1 MRIVNLGARITLFLA
16 FGVLLLAPPMAFGT
30 PPVPCQALPAETWSS
45 IMGYKATATPGEK
58 YCTYEGKTGG
68 GQFRILAVAASRA
81 EAEAGARRIRDQQ
94 PKDSPNAR
102 LGVVDFQGTV
112 VFSIA
117 LFQPAAT
124 NSTASQ
130 LEKLLAAAKQ
140 HLPK

>member
-1 MRIVNLGARITLFLA
+1 MRISNLDARISLLFALAVSLLAIPKALGA
-16 FGVLLLAPPMAFGT
+16 

-45 IMGYKATATPGEK
+45 IMGYAATATPGEK
-58 YCTYEGKTGG
+58 YCTYEGKSGG

-81 EAEAGARRIRDQQ
+81 EAEAGAKRIRDQQ

-102 LGVVDFQGTV
+102 LGVVDSQGTV

-117 LFQPAAT
+117 LFQPPAT
-124 NSTASQ
+124 ASTASQ
-130 LEKLLAAAKQ
+130 LQKLLAAVKQ